1 MEVIMDDKDM
11 LAQINAI
18 MKQKDNSDT
27 WAALV
32 DDIENNDVAWTK
44 GWDGKVG
51 AFINSFPVSGSSGRP
66 YTGSNKFYL
75 MFILKALR
83 KSLNEF
89 NEKTMAVFP

>member
-1 MEVIMDDKDM
+1 MDDKDM

-51 AFINSFPVSGSSGRP
+51 GDI
-66 YTGSNKFYL
+66 K
-75 MFILKALR
+75 
-83 KSLNEF
+83 
-89 NEKTMAVFP
+89 